1 MAVMTQSPDPGERRL
16 ARPPSA
22 RFETEGEPAEPAS
35 PGSAP
40 RAALYGAA
48 AALGGVLLT
57 VLLGGL
63 LAFSAGL
70 LVVWAAAGTVVG
82 WATRIG
88 GGSAFGSPLRPAM
101 AVALALTGVGLGQ
114 VGLWWYA
121 GTEGGVLPLVDYLGQ
136 TFGVLVPAQALLA
149 VGFAWWAAR

>member
-1 MAVMTQSPDPGERRL
+1 M
-16 ARPPSA
+16 
-22 RFETEGEPAEPAS
+22 
-35 PGSAP
+35 
-40 RAALYGAA
+40 
-48 AALGGVLLT
+48 
-57 VLLGGL
+57 LLGGL

-82 WATRIG
+82 WATQLG
-88 GGSAFGSPLRPAM
+88 GGSALGSPLRPAM
-101 AVALALTGVGLGQ
+101 AVALALIGVALGQ

-149 VGFAWWAAR
+149 AGFAWWAAR

>member
-22 RFETEGEPAEPAS
+22 RFETEGDPETPAS
-35 PGSAP
+35 PGSAG
-40 RAALYGAA
+40 RAVLYGAI

-70 LVVWAAAGTVVG
+70 LVVWASAGTVIG
-82 WATRIG
+82 WATRLG
-88 GGSAFGSPLRPAM
+88 GGAALVPPLRPAM
-101 AVALALTGVGLGQ
+101 AVTVALVGVALGQ

-121 GTEGGVLPLVDYLGQ
+121 GTEGGVLPLLDYLGQ
-136 TFGVLVPAQALLA
+136 TFGVLVPIQALLA
-149 VGFAWWAAR
+149 AGFAGWAAR